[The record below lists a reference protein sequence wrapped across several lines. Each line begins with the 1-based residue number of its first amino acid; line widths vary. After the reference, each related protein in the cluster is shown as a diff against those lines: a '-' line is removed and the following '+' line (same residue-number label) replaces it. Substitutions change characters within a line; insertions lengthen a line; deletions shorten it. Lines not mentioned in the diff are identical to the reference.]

1 MQTKKIHLTPSKRR
15 QPMASYGIQFSPG
28 SIMIPLHILQ
38 LVDNMTNLTITIYTT
53 HKSREGKGKWKDKD
67 NYC

>member
-1 MQTKKIHLTPSKRR
+1 
-15 QPMASYGIQFSPG
+15 MASYGIQFSPG